1 MFRTIH
7 ALALIAGFFVSVGQ
21 ALAQDPVTERPGQ
34 VQPTPVPL
42 AQKQA
47 PADAVK
53 PIVTLEG
60 REEGLISGPLVFHCY
75 QGGKVVMIDA
85 TKKPVEG
92 SFKAERN
99 RIQFTFGN
107 CVYEGA
113 ENQKDVLAG
122 HARFT
127 EGPNAG
133 KPWNFSVTAVRTL
146 VGRTFAGKE
155 TLPGYGDVSFR
166 FVDATTVEM
175 TDRDGVTRGTYTH
188 DGNQVALTF
197 GATTYTGDLR
207 DGSIAGTA
215 RDPKNNWT
223 FQVNASK

>member
-7 ALALIAGFFVSVGQ
+7 ALVLIVGLMGFVGQ
-21 ALAQDPVTERPGQ
+21 GRAQDPVTERPGQ
-34 VQPTPVPL
+34 APQVRAPM

-47 PADAVK
+47 PAEAVK

-85 TKKPVEG
+85 TKKPVQG
-92 SFKAERN
+92 SFKAEGN
-99 RIQFTFGN
+99 RIQFIFGN
-107 CVYEGA
+107 CVYDGTEKQ
-113 ENQKDVLAG
+113 NILAG
-122 HARFT
+122 SARFT
-127 EGPNAG
+127 DGPNAG
-133 KPWNFSVTAVRTL
+133 KTWNFSVAVRSL

-155 TLPGYGDVSFR
+155 TLPGYGDLSFR
-166 FVDATTVEM
+166 FVDATAAEM
-175 TDRDGVTRGTYTH
+175 TDRDGVTRGTYTQN
-188 DGNQVALTF
+188 GNQVTLTF